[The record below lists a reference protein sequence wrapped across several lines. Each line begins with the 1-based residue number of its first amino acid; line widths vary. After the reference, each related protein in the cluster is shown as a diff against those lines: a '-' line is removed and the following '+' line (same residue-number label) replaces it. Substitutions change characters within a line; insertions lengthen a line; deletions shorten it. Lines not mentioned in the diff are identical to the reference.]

1 MCGIIGYFDPS
12 NFNSVFIERMM
23 RQMMKEIF
31 HRGPNSQGL
40 IIEPAFGVSLGH
52 QRLSILDLSDQAK
65 QPMLSTTGRYLLTY
79 NGEIYNF
86 SEIRKLLD
94 SSVENISWRS
104 TSDTEVLLQ
113 AIENWGL
120 HKTLELI
127 EGMFA
132 FAVFDKRERALT
144 IVRDRLGE
152 KPIYYS
158 LEGGRFTFASELKCF
173 KHYSFH
179 KREINSQALM
189 AYLKH
194 NYVPAP
200 MTIFKGIYKLR
211 AGESLT
217 LRMRGHELCVDD
229 SYRYWGLNIEK
240 ILSETQNEMS
250 EELVLEQLE
259 KLIDDSVRSRLV
271 SDVPVGALL
280 SGGIDSAVIVAFMQ
294 KNAVKPIKTFTVG
307 FSEKQFDESVHAREV
322 AEFLGTEHTEIRV
335 NQRDALDIVPSISH
349 TYCEPFADSSQIP
362 TMLVYSKAKEYVSV
376 CLSGDGGD
384 ELFGGYQRYL
394 DAIQFKRKLDLFP
407 NWFRTLSRDS
417 LISLANLM
425 SKSGSSGFNVLSKKL
440 LRFSNSFVPDNGISV
455 YKRYLSHW
463 VDSRSMGRD
472 AVTEYDI
479 FQTFSGLNNST
490 NFLNLMRLTDL
501 LNYLPDDILVKV
513 DRASMAVSL
522 EGRLP
527 FLDHKIVEFAF
538 TLDKKLINNKN
549 SKYIL
554 KELAYRHVP
563 KTLLDRPKSGFG
575 VPLADWLR
583 NDLRDWAESLL
594 SESSLEQHGLFETG
608 IIRDYWLEHTKGYA
622 DWHFLLWDIL
632 MFQSW
637 YDYEFGK

>member
-1 MCGIIGYFDPS
+1 M
-12 NFNSVFIERMM
+12 
-23 RQMMKEIF
+23 
-31 HRGPNSQGL
+31 
-40 IIEPAFGVSLGH
+40 
-52 QRLSILDLSDQAK
+52 
-65 QPMLSTTGRYLLTY
+65 
-79 NGEIYNF
+79 
-86 SEIRKLLD
+86 
-94 SSVENISWRS
+94 RS

-307 FSEKQFDESVHAREV
+307 F
-322 AEFLGTEHTEIRV
+322 
-335 NQRDALDIVPSISH
+335 QRS
-349 TYCEPFADSSQIP
+349 
-362 TMLVYSKAKEYVSV
+362 
-376 CLSGDGGD
+376 
-384 ELFGGYQRYL
+384 
-394 DAIQFKRKLDLFP
+394 
-407 NWFRTLSRDS
+407 
-417 LISLANLM
+417 NLM
-425 SKSGSSGFNVLSKKL
+425 NLCMQGKL
-440 LRFSNSFVPDNGISV
+440 
-455 YKRYLSHW
+455 
-463 VDSRSMGRD
+463 
-472 AVTEYDI
+472 
-479 FQTFSGLNNST
+479 Q
-490 NFLNLMRLTDL
+490 NF
-501 LNYLPDDILVKV
+501 
-513 DRASMAVSL
+513 
-522 EGRLP
+522 
-527 FLDHKIVEFAF
+527 
-538 TLDKKLINNKN
+538 
-549 SKYIL
+549 
-554 KELAYRHVP
+554 
-563 KTLLDRPKSGFG
+563 
-575 VPLADWLR
+575 
-583 NDLRDWAESLL
+583 
-594 SESSLEQHGLFETG
+594 
-608 IIRDYWLEHTKGYA
+608 
-622 DWHFLLWDIL
+622 
-632 MFQSW
+632 
-637 YDYEFGK
+637 